1 LGEHPLAFELM
12 QFNPAYLI
20 MELPR
25 RAILDNAAPTG
36 REWLTLAVWGIVALI
51 VGFRFFLG
59 RENEYG
65 HGWGRG
71 LHHRRASA
79 KETYVAPATAAG
91 NISEGTVTVNV
102 EHVHVRYRVYE
113 DVKQTL
119 RAIVASAG
127 RRRRFREIHA
137 ISDVSLKAHAGEV
150 VGVIGPNGSGKTT
163 LMQGIAGLLPVNEGA
178 VYARVT
184 PMMLGVGAVL
194 NRSLSGRRNIL
205 LGGLALG
212 LTKQQVLSREQEI
225 IDFSGIGDAI
235 DRPMKTYSSGM
246 SARLQFAIS
255 AAVRP
260 EILIIDEAL
269 SVGDREFRQKS
280 SKRIEELRQT
290 AGTVFL
296 VTHSMGTIRESCTR
310 VIWLKNGKIEMD
322 GDPEEVIAAYEGS
335 SVRKEQRLK
344 RTKRKA
350 ERALKQLAELDE
362 EEVAAVVDSTGAD
375 PDSRSA

>member
-1 LGEHPLAFELM
+1 MVQA
-12 QFNPAYLI
+12 
-20 MELPR
+20 
-25 RAILDNAAPTG
+25 
-36 REWLTLAVWGIVALI
+36 
-51 VGFRFFLG
+51 
-59 RENEYG
+59 
-65 HGWGRG
+65 
-71 LHHRRASA
+71 
-79 KETYVAPATAAG
+79 
-91 NISEGTVTVNV
+91 
-102 EHVHVRYRVYE
+102 EHVKVRYRVYE

-119 RAIVASAG
+119 RAVVASAG

-137 ISDVSLKAHAGEV
+137 ISDVSFTAHAGEV

-163 LMQGIAGLLPVNEGA
+163 LMQAIAGLLPVNEGA
-178 VYARVT
+178 VYARAT

-194 NRSLSGRRNIL
+194 NKTLSGRRNIL

-212 LTKQQVLSREQEI
+212 LTKQQILDREQEI
-225 IDFSGIGDAI
+225 IEFSGIGHAI

-269 SVGDREFRQKS
+269 AVGDRDFKEKS
-280 SKRIEELRQT
+280 RERIEELRQT

-296 VTHSMGTIRESCTR
+296 VTHSMEAIRQSCTR
-310 VIWLKNGKIEMD
+310 VLWLKDGMLEMD
-322 GDPEEVIAAYEGS
+322 GDPEEVIAAYEGTDI
-335 SVRKEQRLK
+335 RKEQRLK

-350 ERALKQLAELDE
+350 ERALQQLAELDE
-362 EEVAAVVDSTGAD
+362 EEVAAVVESKGAD